1 MLDNDIRDHEFFTAG
16 SIRETREQ
24 VNENTRRLDAM
35 EQRLTALEP
44 QTEPESEPEQEPEP
58 DPDDEPDQW
67 DGDEQ

>member
-1 MLDNDIRDHEFFTAG
+1 MLDNDIRGHELFTAG

-35 EQRLTALEP
+35 EQRLAALEP
-44 QTEPESEPEQEPEP
+44 QPEPEPEP
-58 DPDDEPDQW
+58 DGG